1 MSDLGLKGG
10 PELLEFLGAFPA
22 TLRNGAV
29 RSGLVA
35 AAAPVRDQ
43 ARVLAPKKTGLMARG
58 IRTGST
64 RINQDGTVSVR
75 IRLKS
80 EAGRAYN
87 RHWFLG
93 VFWEQGTR
101 AYSGKVIVRAGRSR
115 KRSRKFHTLGK
126 FNPHAGVA
134 VFGMYP
140 KIAAHAAQPF
150 MGPALEQRASDAVNA
165 FGERVRGYL
174 QTRAGFT
181 APVTIEVD
189 E

>member
-1 MSDLGLKGG
+1 MTDVSLKGG
-10 PELLEFLGAFPA
+10 PELLTFLGAFPN

-29 RSGLVA
+29 RAGLTA
-35 AAAPVRDQ
+35 GAAPVRDQ

-64 RINQDGTVSVR
+64 RVNQDGTVSVR

-80 EAGRAYN
+80 ESGRAYN
-87 RHWFLG
+87 RHWFIG
-93 VFWEQGTR
+93 MFWEQGTR

-115 KRSRKFHTLGK
+115 KRSRKFHTDGTT
-126 FNPHAGVA
+126 AW
-134 VFGMYP
+134 GMYP
-140 KIAAHAAQPF
+140 KIAAHTARPF
-150 MGPALEQRASDAVNA
+150 MAPALEQRATEAVNA

-174 QTRAGFT
+174 QTKAGFT
-181 APVTIEVD
+181 APVTIEAD